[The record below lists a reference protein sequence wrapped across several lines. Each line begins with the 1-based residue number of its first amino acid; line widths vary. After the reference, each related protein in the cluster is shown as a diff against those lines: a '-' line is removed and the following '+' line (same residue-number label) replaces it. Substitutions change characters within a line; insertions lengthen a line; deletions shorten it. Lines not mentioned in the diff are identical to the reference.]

1 VGFNFVDAIIVTC
14 VVCVLALLYFV
25 YSPLE
30 LLGIGTKGTN
40 IIYTVKIFG
49 VPSEYAAAINTGD
62 TLSDSDGYFLG
73 TVAAEVEIE
82 PYSIYQYKDNEFGSG
97 GIVRIT
103 HPDLVNLII
112 TVSAGAFPFTEA
124 VKHPPK
130 TADAMTSAMHLF
142 FILFLSL
149 IQINFMLKILI
160 LRIYPTLEKL
170 TQIAALKRLARRIR
184 TVKFVIPIIA
194 AAHEYFI
201 AVMLNKCRKNEHS
214 RRNRIKRRWIAD

>member
-112 TVSAGAFPFTEA
+112 TVSAGAEKSRDGYTVDGKRIA
-124 VKHPPK
+124 VESEY
-130 TADAMTSAMHLF
+130 D
-142 FILFLSL
+142 
-149 IQINFMLKILI
+149 LI
-160 LRIYPTLEKL
+160 LP
-170 TQIAALKRLARRIR
+170 
-184 TVKFVIPIIA
+184 KFESQGICISLSEENTA
-194 AAHEYFI
+194 EGGAQ
-201 AVMLNKCRKNEHS
+201 
-214 RRNRIKRRWIAD
+214 

>member
-1 VGFNFVDAIIVTC
+1 MNEQINNEKIKNPKIKRNNARKSEKKSRGVGFNFVDAIIVTC

-112 TVSAGAFPFTEA
+112 TVSAGAEKSRDGYTVDGKRIA
-124 VKHPPK
+124 VESEY
-130 TADAMTSAMHLF
+130 D
-142 FILFLSL
+142 
-149 IQINFMLKILI
+149 LI
-160 LRIYPTLEKL
+160 LP
-170 TQIAALKRLARRIR
+170 
-184 TVKFVIPIIA
+184 KFESQGICISLSEENTA
-194 AAHEYFI
+194 EGGAQ
-201 AVMLNKCRKNEHS
+201 
-214 RRNRIKRRWIAD
+214 